1 MRLTIKKRIGA
12 FVLALAMAATALPLD
27 FIGTGVVRAEG
38 EASTDVTNSSEL
50 KVNYSDYQL
59 QIVKD
64 DDSKV
69 ALTYDDATHTYVWP
83 SDVGVSQ
90 VKEITGAIQ
99 FAIGENTTEVKAGS
113 YFSFA
118 FPEVLQMGNIS
129 SADLVCKFNG
139 KDQTIGTYSV
149 DNNVLTVNL
158 TWDQIGADGVE
169 ITGVSAAFSA
179 SINKDKLGTEENN
192 RYPFLKA
199 ADGAQG
205 YIEIPQVPTELSTI
219 TKEGTVQPDNFVVW
233 KITLGSDKDTGVSL
247 AGGTIVEMLDGKQT
261 WEKAY
266 LGDDP
271 SQTLTFTQDAKDANR
286 YTYQFDEDSTLQA
299 PTVITVVTA
308 PTAETMKPDVTAT
321 AIDLTNKATYVAKG
335 KAEAEGIGASKTVS
349 MNTATLDKDYTIID
363 GNTIEWNIVLNHNR
377 ANVYK
382 ATVKDNLTKGLNVID
397 SYGIHV
403 KDLTEAGEVTLSSSH
418 VSDTLNGVALSYKLN
433 DNAGAES
440 VAVDYGTFNHEYQIT
455 FRTKVSGIEFTG
467 NSEVNNTAYVDVVYP
482 AGKGYGQSVE
492 YGSPE
497 VSMTF
502 MKGHIKIEGTKANEK
517 TGELSWKATP
527 STNMATDYQGG
538 TMTLKLGAGHEFLPN
553 TLQLFHTDGTA
564 VDASLFTSAFSG
576 DTCTIELKQTL
587 DPNDVYATFDT
598 KASKDTYFADDVEHI
613 YSATAD
619 LEIRNKQDK
628 FNANQAEAQQ
638 SLKNNMV
645 NKAASSYYS
654 DSKNE
659 TVFSFTINVNKN
671 ELTLN
676 HAKLTDDLS
685 GVLFVT
691 DVSNLDATNNLK
703 AGTTG
708 KALSSEDYEI
718 RSVTSKKGTVNS
730 DYQATKKVEVT
741 YDTLTEADTVT
752 IEVAL
757 SDAGKAKLKLNSDYS
772 EKVFYAENTATV
784 TADELADAG
793 ISHSVHGLK
802 YGQIAINKVMD
813 KTGEQVKAEGKYT
826 STISWRLDINHMGAY
841 LGSNPYIVDTIPD
854 GLTLDK
860 STIHLYAAKHGTNG
874 TLITGADTAKEI
886 TEGFSFTSVKNKNGT
901 TTLTV
906 NLPKSD
912 AYKNAA
918 FVLMYD
924 TAIAGD
930 GKSYSNEAEI
940 HVDKATAMAISKM
953 DINAISHGV
962 GKLRAYLTMTKTD
975 ELSTQVPVEGAKY
988 GIFATE
994 ADATAGKEETTIDV
1008 GYTNKQGKIT
1018 FTVPGD
1024 LDSKLTYYVRELS
1037 APDALDNDGGYQ
1049 LDETVYPIS
1058 NVSFGRKNIGPNG
1071 IWKNGDTKTFD
1082 DKRIKDTAKTGTVD
1096 LTNTFIQDSEGGKH
1110 SNFTLYVY
1118 PTGTE
1123 KKAVKVAKTAEGPYK
1138 FVDYSEGTSF
1148 AGSDSVINGDNSV
1161 SDLKITN
1168 LPWGTYHLV
1177 ETKTADGFILAKE
1190 IVFTVDSEG
1199 KVTGAKNID
1208 NEKTVLTITDN
1219 AAADYTITGKFADG
1233 TTEKELSGTDL
1244 TKTGGVVYEGLAIQ
1258 GQNYTLVQTK
1268 TPDGYKKHANDSVKI
1283 VNGNEKK
1290 ALTETPIAAK
1300 VIIRDQDGKKVQ
1312 NAKIH
1317 IAPQDGSKLNK
1328 TVDAA
1333 NTLTLDQC
1341 VNIGSKYDL
1350 TVALDDEAYL
1360 PVDGASATLEVSADG
1375 STVATTATKPAVLGS
1390 KAADTTVTL
1399 TVQKIYAN
1407 VEIREYSED
1416 DTDRANLLTGGTFEL
1431 YKKDGTKV
1439 GSIITDQNESGKTD
1453 ITKLPAGAYDVKQV
1467 TAPNAYTVIDTE
1479 TKYPVEITAA
1489 ENGTTIYV
1497 DVFNHPVPGSITVT
1511 KKSDTGTKTL
1521 EGATYQLYT
1530 KDAEGKHTVVAT
1542 ATTDVDG
1549 KMKFEQLLWDTY
1561 YLREVSA
1568 PAGYQIDKQE
1578 YGPWI
1583 IDASHQDLVKEVSEE
1598 PTVVTIHTTG
1608 IDIRDGKDETDAD
1621 VTKEDIG
1628 EGALSTKMTYEVTGI
1643 FAGDTEESTKEFADD
1658 DKDGLIKVSNEFV
1671 LGNTYTF
1678 TQKSVKRPYNKV
1690 EGFAAEITEDNAKA
1704 DGDKIEIVNHMN
1716 RLAMQLVNG
1725 EGERLAG
1732 GTFELYQLDDAGQWI
1747 LSSKRQLKSKM
1758 GKLDITGLVPG
1769 TYELVETVAPVEDG
1783 QFTYALDNSGLKFT
1797 LNEDNTVKILST
1809 NADATRQNEEAA
1821 AKNETKADAV
1831 LGKANSLLK
1840 MDEAV
1845 LTYVNVPTRLYF
1857 DVDVFYNEDC
1867 NKDKDATAD
1876 LAGVYYTVCTPEDED
1891 NGFCIMRPISDEED
1905 GKVVVEGL
1913 PLGTYEVKMSD
1924 SKGNNVILNDEVYT
1938 AEVVGV
1944 PFAGLK
1950 YTNGATVEQEVKDVN
1965 GEMTGVSVLKYN
1977 VYKEDLILAKTD
1989 AEDDSKLLAGSTY
2002 RLYRKDSFQ
2011 SKDAINYDKDKV
2023 EDEGTKF
2030 NEFVAEATTDSDGKL
2045 TFEGVTVGVEYL
2057 VQEVGE
2063 PSGYQVSKDPI
2074 KVRFIRDNKLGTT
2087 SLQNINDGDGTAE
2100 VSEDGTVTWKEPRLK
2115 VAIRLVDEEG
2125 NPLSGGQLEL
2135 KDDAA
2140 GSTKRSWTT
2149 SNQNEL
2155 FSGELTGGQNYTVVQ
2170 TAAPSGYQ
2178 PSENVTFVAERKA
2191 LSAKD
2196 DYVQVITV
2204 VNTKVAGAVVK
2215 KDVTTSATATSATSD
2230 NHKVKVSSAW
2240 VHKSPKTNDSWFG
2253 DLVEWILTK

>member
-38 EASTDVTNSSEL
+38 EASADVTNSSEL

-69 ALTYDDATHTYVWP
+69 ALTYDDASHTYVWP

-219 TKEGTVQPDNFVVW
+219 TKEGTVQPDNSVVW

-266 LGDDP
+266 LGDDS
-271 SQTLTFTQDAKDANR
+271 SQTLTFTQDPENANR

-382 ATVKDNLTKGLNVID
+382 ATVKDDLTKGLNVID

-455 FRTKVSGIEFTG
+455 FRTKVSGTEFTG
-467 NSEVNNTAYVDVVYP
+467 NSEVRNQAYVDVQYP
-482 AGKGYGQSVE
+482 TGKGYGPSVE

-497 VSMTF
+497 VKMTF
-502 MKGHIKIEGTKANEK
+502 MKGHIKMEGTKANAK

-553 TLQLFHTDGTA
+553 TLQMFHTDGTA

-576 DTCTIELKQTL
+576 DTCTIELKQKL

-619 LEIRNKQDK
+619 LEIRNTQDA
-628 FNANQAEAQQ
+628 FNAKQAEAKQ

-654 DSKNE
+654 DSNNE

-708 KALSSEDYEI
+708 TALPSKDYEI
-718 RSVTSKKGTVNS
+718 RSVSSKKGTVNS
-730 DYQATKKVEVT
+730 DYQAKKKVEVT

-772 EKVFYAENTATV
+772 EKVFYTENTATV

-826 STISWRLDINHMGAY
+826 STISWRLDINHMGAD

-874 TLITGADTAKEI
+874 TLIAGADTAKEI

-906 NLPKSD
+906 NLPKSGT
-912 AYKNAA
+912 YKNAA

-940 HVDKATAMAISKM
+940 HVDEATAIAISKM

-1024 LDSKLTYYVRELS
+1024 LDGKLTYYVRELS
-1037 APDALDNDGGYQ
+1037 APDAVDNSGGYQ

-1058 NVSFGRKNIGPNG
+1058 NVSFGRKNIGQNG
-1071 IWKNGDTKTFD
+1071 IGDTKTFVD
-1082 DKRIKDTAKTGTVD
+1082 ERIKDTAKTGTVD
-1096 LTNTFIQDSEGGKH
+1096 LTNTFIRDSEGGKH
-1110 SNFTLYVY
+1110 STFTLYVY

-1148 AGSDSVINGDNSV
+1148 AGSNSVINGDNSV
-1161 SDLKITN
+1161 SNLKITN

-1177 ETKTADGFILAKE
+1177 ETETADGFILAKE

-1199 KVTGAKNID
+1199 KVTGAKNVD

-1219 AAADYTITGKFADG
+1219 VAAEYTISGKFADG

-1268 TPDGYKKHANDSVKI
+1268 TPDGYKKHANDSVKV

-1290 ALTETPIAAK
+1290 ALTETPITTN
-1300 VIIRDQDGKKVQ
+1300 VIIRDQDGKEVP
-1312 NAKIH
+1312 NAKIQ
-1317 IAPQDGSKLNK
+1317 IKAKDGSKLNK

-1350 TVALDDEAYL
+1350 TVALEDNAYL

-1390 KAADTTVTL
+1390 KAAGTTVTL

-1407 VEIREYSED
+1407 VVIREYSEED
-1416 DTDRANLLTGGTFEL
+1416 KNPSTGEPKEDAKLLTGGTFEL
-1431 YKKDGTKV
+1431 YKKDGSKV
-1439 GSIITDQNESGKTD
+1439 GRD
-1453 ITKLPAGAYDVKQV
+1453 ITKLPAGEYYVKQV

-1479 TKYPVEITAA
+1479 TKYPVVITAS
-1489 ENGTTIYV
+1489 ENGKTIYV
-1497 DVFNHPVPGSITVT
+1497 DVFNHPVPGSIEVT
-1511 KKSDTGTKTL
+1511 KTNEDGTKAL
-1521 EGATYQLYT
+1521 AGAVYQLYT
-1530 KDAEGKHTVVAT
+1530 KDAAGNRNVVAT
-1542 ATTDVDG
+1542 ATTDANG
-1549 KMKFEQLLWDTY
+1549 KMKFENLLWDTY
-1561 YLREVSA
+1561 YLSEVSA
-1568 PAGYQIDKQE
+1568 PAGYQVNNQVYGGDANWTIDVE
-1578 YGPWI
+1578 
-1583 IDASHQDLVKEVSEE
+1583 HQHLVKEVSDQ
-1598 PTVVTIHTTG
+1598 PTKVTIHTTG
-1608 IDIRDGKDETDAD
+1608 INIKADKDETDAD
-1621 VTKEDIG
+1621 VTVEEIEHGVVGD
-1628 EGALSTKMTYEVTGI
+1628 LTYEVTGI
-1643 FAGDTEESTKEFADD
+1643 FAGETEVTTRTYKDSNSDKKGVITVSKEF
-1658 DKDGLIKVSNEFV
+1658 VV
-1671 LGNTYTF
+1671 GNTYTF
-1678 TQKSVKRPYNKV
+1678 TQKSVQRPYNKV
-1690 EGFAAEITEDNAKA
+1690 ENFTAEIKTGTDQ
-1704 DGDKIEIVNHMN
+1704 IEIVNHMN
-1716 RLAMQLVNG
+1716 RLAIQLTNG

-1732 GTFELYQLDDAGQWI
+1732 GTFELYELDDAGNRV
-1747 LSSKRQLKSKM
+1747 LALDKPLTSKI

-1769 TYELVETVAPVEDG
+1769 TYELVETAAPVVDG
-1783 QFTYALDNSGLKFT
+1783 QFTYALDNSGMKFV
-1797 LNEDNTVKILST
+1797 LNEDNTVKVLST
-1809 NADATRQNEEAA
+1809 NADAARQNEEAA

-1831 LGKANSLLK
+1831 LGKAGSVLK

-1876 LAGVYYTVCTPEDED
+1876 LAGVYYTVCTPEKQE

-1924 SKGNNVILNDEVYT
+1924 SKGNNVILNKEVYT

-1950 YTNGATVEQEVKDVN
+1950 YANGATVEQEVKDVN
-1965 GEMTGVSVLKYN
+1965 GEKTGVSVLKYN
-1977 VYKEDLILAKTD
+1977 VYKEDLVLAKTD

-2030 NEFVAEATTDSDGKL
+2030 NEFVAEATTDADGKL

-2087 SLQNINDGDGTAE
+2087 TLQNINDGDGTAKI
-2100 VSEDGTVTWKEPRLK
+2100 SEDGTVTWKEPRLK

-2135 KDDAA
+2135 KDNAA
-2140 GSTKRSWTT
+2140 GNNKRSWTT
-2149 SNQNEL
+2149 SDQNEL
-2155 FSGELTGGQNYTVVQ
+2155 FSGELTGGQNYTIVQ

-2215 KDVTTSATATSATSD
+2215 KDVATSATATSAASD
-2230 NHKVKVSSAW
+2230 NHKV
-2240 VHKSPKTNDSWFG
+2240 
-2253 DLVEWILTK
+2253 